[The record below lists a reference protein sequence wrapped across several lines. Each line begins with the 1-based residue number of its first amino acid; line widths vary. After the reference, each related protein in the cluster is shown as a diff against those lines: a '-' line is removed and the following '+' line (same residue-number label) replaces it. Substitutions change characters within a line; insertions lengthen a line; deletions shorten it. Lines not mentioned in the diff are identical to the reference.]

1 MTAAIVKRVMIMAGG
16 TGGHVFPALA
26 VAEELKQRQVDV
38 VWMGT
43 EKGIEARLVPEAGI
57 PLSFIGVAGLRGNGV
72 LGWLMAPFR
81 VLKAIWQARSIL
93 RDTDADVVLGLG
105 GFASGPGGVAAWLM
119 KKPLLIHEQNAIP
132 GLTNKL
138 LARLAKQVL
147 TGFPNSFDAKVEAEW
162 VGNPVRKQIE
172 DLPMPHL
179 RQSEKQGR
187 LKLLVL
193 GGSLG
198 ARSLN
203 SVVPEAIKQIG
214 QATRPEIRHQS
225 GSKHIDDCRAA
236 YQQAGVEADVL
247 EFISDMAE
255 AYAWADLVICRAGA
269 LTVAEVAAA
278 GVASILVPYPYAVDD
293 HQTHNASILVDE
305 GAAEL
310 VADTAL
316 NAVDLAQMI
325 MRFDNDREGLLTMA
339 NAARHVAKIGTAGY
353 IADLCM
359 EYAHG

>member
-1 MTAAIVKRVMIMAGG
+1 
-16 TGGHVFPALA
+16 
-26 VAEELKQRQVDV
+26 
-38 VWMGT
+38 
-43 EKGIEARLVPEAGI
+43 
-57 PLSFIGVAGLRGNGV
+57 
-72 LGWLMAPFR
+72 
-81 VLKAIWQARSIL
+81 
-93 RDTDADVVLGLG
+93 
-105 GFASGPGGVAAWLM
+105 
-119 KKPLLIHEQNAIP
+119 
-132 GLTNKL
+132 
-138 LARLAKQVL
+138 L
-147 TGFPNSFDAKVEAEW
+147 TGFPNSFDDKFEAEW

-179 RQSEKQGR
+179 RQSEKQGP

-203 SVVPEAIKQIG
+203 TVLPAAIQ
-214 QATRPEIRHQS
+214 QLDVANRPEIRHQC
-225 GSKHIDDCRAA
+225 GSRHSEDCRQA
-236 YQQAGVEADVL
+236 YAKAGVEAEIL
-247 EFISDMAE
+247 EFIEDMAA

-293 HQTHNASILVDE
+293 HQTYNASMLVDE
-305 GAAEL
+305 GAAKL
-310 VADTAL
+310 VADSAL
-316 NAVDLAQMI
+316 NATDLAQMI

-359 EYAHG
+359 ELTHG